1 MATVSTMLRSIA
13 HVLLA
18 IELGAGFGTASAELV
33 STSSN
38 AIEVDLRVEVTQS
51 AETVIAHLVAEGEAS
66 LALPLLQREPGV
78 FGIRT
83 ELKPINYRVVF
94 ELFGPDPAQSEP
106 RSLSELGV
114 AIPGAESRATTTTA
128 PEELGEDV
136 TRWLWLAIAFGAAS
150 LSALAFWVLGGD
162 VRQVSSTDDST
173 GSPDGDI

>member
-1 MATVSTMLRSIA
+1 MMLRFLA

-18 IELGAGFGTASAELV
+18 IELGAGFGAASAELV

-51 AETVIAHLVAEGEAS
+51 AETVIAHLFAEGESPA
-66 LALPLLQREPGV
+66 ALPLLQREPGI

-83 ELKPINYRVVF
+83 ELKPNNYLVVF

-106 RSLSELGV
+106 RSLMELGV
-114 AIPGAESRATTTTA
+114 EIPGGESVVTTTTTVDDLPA
-128 PEELGEDV
+128 DV

-162 VRQVSSTDDST
+162 DRQFSSTDDST
-173 GSPDGDI
+173 ESADEDI

>member
-1 MATVSTMLRSIA
+1 MVLRFLA

-18 IELGAGFGTASAELV
+18 VELGAGFGAASAELV

-51 AETVIAHLVAEGEAS
+51 AVTVIAHLVAEGES
-66 LALPLLQREPGV
+66 PVALPLLQREPGV

-106 RSLSELGV
+106 RSLMELGV
-114 AIPGAESRATTTTA
+114 SFAGVESQATTTTD
-128 PEELGEDV
+128 PEELPADV

-162 VRQVSSTDDST
+162 ERQVSSTDDST
-173 GSPDGDI
+173 ASADGES

>member
-1 MATVSTMLRSIA
+1 MLRALA

-18 IELGAGFGTASAELV
+18 VELGAGFGAASAELV

-51 AETVIAHLVAEGEAS
+51 AETVIAHLVAEGES
-66 LALPLLQREPGV
+66 PVALPLLQREPGV

-83 ELKPINYRVVF
+83 ALKPLNYRVVF
-94 ELFGPDPAQSEP
+94 ELFGPDPALSEP
-106 RSLSELGV
+106 RSLMELGV
-114 AIPGAESRATTTTA
+114 VFPVGGSESTTTTDPA
-128 PEELGEDV
+128 DLPEDV

-162 VRQVSSTDDST
+162 DPQTSSSDDSS
-173 GSPDGDI
+173 GSAADDV

>member
-1 MATVSTMLRSIA
+1 MLRSLA
-13 HVLLA
+13 HILLA
-18 IELGAGFGTASAELV
+18 IELGAGFGAASAELI

-51 AETVIAHLVAEGEAS
+51 AETVIAHFVAEGES
-66 LALPLLQREPGV
+66 PIALPLLQREPGV

-106 RSLSELGV
+106 RSLVELGIEFPV
-114 AIPGAESRATTTTA
+114 GVPESTTTTD
-128 PEELGEDV
+128 PEDLPEGV

-150 LSALAFWVLGGD
+150 LSALAFWVLGGEEP
-162 VRQVSSTDDST
+162 QVSSTDDST
-173 GSPDGDI
+173 ESADADT

>member
-1 MATVSTMLRSIA
+1 MLKTLA

-18 IELGAGFGTASAELV
+18 VELGAGFGAASAELV
-33 STSSN
+33 STTSN
-38 AIEVDLRVEVTQS
+38 AIQLDLRVEVTQS
-51 AETVIAHLVAEGEAS
+51 AGTVIAHLVAEGEPP

-83 ELKPINYRVVF
+83 ELKPINYRVIF

-106 RSLSELGV
+106 RSLTELGV
-114 AIPGAESRATTTTA
+114 DFPVGGSASTTTTD
-128 PEELGEDV
+128 PDDLPEDV

-162 VRQVSSTDDST
+162 ERQVSSTDDST
-173 GSPDGDI
+173 ESAEGDI

>member
-1 MATVSTMLRSIA
+1 MLRSIA
-13 HVLLA
+13 HILLA
-18 IELGAGFGTASAELV
+18 IELGAGFGAASAELV

-51 AETVIAHLVAEGEAS
+51 AETVIAHLVAEGES
-66 LALPLLQREPGV
+66 PIALPLLQREPGV

-106 RSLSELGV
+106 ASLSELG
-114 AIPGAESRATTTTA
+114 AEIPGGESQTTTTTPPDEL
-128 PEELGEDV
+128 PESA

-162 VRQVSSTDDST
+162 ERQVSSTGDST
-173 GSPDGDI
+173 GSAVDEDI

>member
-1 MATVSTMLRSIA
+1 MLKALA

-18 IELGAGFGTASAELV
+18 VELGAGFGAASAELV
-33 STSSN
+33 STSTN

-51 AETVIAHLVAEGEAS
+51 AETVIAHLIAEGES
-66 LALPLLQREPGV
+66 PVTLPLLQREPGV

-106 RSLSELGV
+106 RSLMELGV
-114 AIPGAESRATTTTA
+114 SFAGGESQATTTTN
-128 PEELGEDV
+128 PEELPLDV

-162 VRQVSSTDDST
+162 DRQVSSTDDST
-173 GSPDGDI
+173 VSTDGES

>member
-1 MATVSTMLRSIA
+1 MLTTLA

-18 IELGAGFGTASAELV
+18 IELGAGFGAASAELV
-33 STSSN
+33 STTSN
-38 AIEVDLRVEVTQS
+38 AIQVDLRVEVTQS
-51 AETVIAHLVAEGEAS
+51 AETVIAHLVSEGEPP

-106 RSLSELGV
+106 RSLTELGV
-114 AIPGAESRATTTTA
+114 EFPAGGSAGTTTTN
-128 PEELGEDV
+128 PDDLPEDV

-162 VRQVSSTDDST
+162 ERQVSSTVDST
-173 GSPDGDI
+173 ESADGDI

>member
-1 MATVSTMLRSIA
+1 MLRSIA

-18 IELGAGFGTASAELV
+18 IELGAGFGAASAELV
-33 STSSN
+33 STSLN
-38 AIEVDLRVEVTQS
+38 AIQVDLRIEVTQS
-51 AETVIAHLVAEGEAS
+51 AETVVAHLMAEGEAPV
-66 LALPLLQREPGV
+66 ALPLLPREPGV

-106 RSLSELGV
+106 HSLTELGV
-114 AIPGAESRATTTTA
+114 EFPVAGSESTTTTN
-128 PEELGEDV
+128 PEGLPDDV

-162 VRQVSSTDDST
+162 DRQVSSADDPTESD
-173 GSPDGDI
+173 DGDA